1 MIYKDSIIIIPARL
15 KSKRLKNKQLQ
26 EINGIPLIKR
36 VVEEVKKMNLCDF
49 IVATDSKKIKSCIEG
64 ENVIITNKKLNS
76 GSDRCFDALQK
87 IKNKKYKYIVDLKSD
102 MLNIDKKIIDDILI
116 NLHNKNIDIIT
127 AVYKT
132 KDEKQKQ
139 QQQSVKVAINY
150 NKSDVIHKCLY
161 FSRSNIPFSN
171 KTAYIH
177 IGIYGYS
184 VKSLIKFA
192 NFAIYE
198 RLFHFYF
205 HFLLQLNF
213 YYLYCFH
220 FWLQFPFLKY

>member
-36 VVEEVKKMNLCDF
+36 VVEEVKKMNLCDL
-49 IVATDSKKIKSCIEG
+49 
-64 ENVIITNKKLNS
+64 NVIITNKKLNS

-87 IKNKKYKYIVDLKSD
+87 IKNKKYKYIVDLQSD

-192 NFAIYE
+192 NLEQSNLEKTEKLEQLRALENNMSIYTIITNKKPISIDTKDD
-198 RLFHFYF
+198 L
-205 HFLLQLNF
+205 
-213 YYLYCFH
+213 YYAEKFI
-220 FWLQFPFLKY
+220 K